1 MTARCRNPETLKR
14 LNETERKMK
23 EKKLQDYI
31 NMDLSNEEREKGNQ
45 VRHPQRSHV
54 APRQQWLHAHV
65 LGDNVKLKGS
75 ITSGSHL
82 GAAGQLPSCQ
92 CHLSA

>member
-1 MTARCRNPETLKR
+1 MQSVRRCPHKMTMRRRNPDTLKR

-45 VRHPQRSHV
+45 VRPLGRVQ
-54 APRQQWLHAHV
+54 AATRQQWLHALV
-65 LGDNVKLKGS
+65 LGTV
-75 ITSGSHL
+75 
-82 GAAGQLPSCQ
+82 
-92 CHLSA
+92 

>member
-1 MTARCRNPETLKR
+1 MSLRRRNPDTLKR

-45 VRHPQRSHV
+45 VRHLWRSQV
-54 APRQQWLHAHV
+54 APRQQWLRTHA
-65 LGDNVKLKGS
+65 LGDNVKLE
-75 ITSGSHL
+75 
-82 GAAGQLPSCQ
+82 
-92 CHLSA
+92 SAWACPKH

>member
-1 MTARCRNPETLKR
+1 MQRAWRCPPDMTMRRRNPDTLKR

-45 VRHPQRSHV
+45 VRPLGRVQAAV
-54 APRQQWLHAHV
+54 RQQWLHDPV
-65 LGDNVKLKGS
+65 LGAV
-75 ITSGSHL
+75 
-82 GAAGQLPSCQ
+82 
-92 CHLSA
+92 

>member
-1 MTARCRNPETLKR
+1 MPMCRRNPDTLKR

-45 VRHPQRSHV
+45 VRH
-54 APRQQWLHAHV
+54 
-65 LGDNVKLKGS
+65 LGDFP
-75 ITSGSHL
+75 SGSQ
-82 GAAGQLPSCQ
+82 AAMAASSCAGGQCEARLNVD
-92 CHLSA
+92 LSKTMRS

>member
-1 MTARCRNPETLKR
+1 MQSARRCPHDMTMRRRNPDTLKR

-45 VRHPQRSHV
+45 VRPLWRSQV

-65 LGDNVKLKGS
+65 LSDIVKPDPVWTCPK
-75 ITSGSHL
+75 
-82 GAAGQLPSCQ
+82 Q
-92 CHLSA
+92 